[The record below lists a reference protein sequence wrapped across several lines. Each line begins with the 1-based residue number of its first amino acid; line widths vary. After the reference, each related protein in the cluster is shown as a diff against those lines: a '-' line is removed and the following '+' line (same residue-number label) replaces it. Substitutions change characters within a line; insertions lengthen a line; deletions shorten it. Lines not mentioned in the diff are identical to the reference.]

1 MAGPLPLLFGCFL
14 PGRAYSFVDI
24 LSSDLHRVWQDVYD
38 AVVRAGR
45 AVRYEATCGAGLPL
59 LGTLDRM
66 LGAGD
71 EISRISG
78 ALSGESTHAKIMLTA
93 RKYVLTER
101 HRDPI
106 EFSEGS
112 EPMRLLAL
120 KHAIQRGP
128 YLQSL
133 QLGHCRNC

>member
-1 MAGPLPLLFGCFL
+1 
-14 PGRAYSFVDI
+14 
-24 LSSDLHRVWQDVYD
+24 VYD

-78 ALSGESTHAKIMLTA
+78 ALSGESTHAKIMPTA
-93 RKYVLTER
+93 RKRVSTE
-101 HRDPI
+101 
-106 EFSEGS
+106 EQQ
-112 EPMRLLAL
+112 RLFRFF
-120 KHAIQRGP
+120 RGV
-128 YLQSL
+128 
-133 QLGHCRNC
+133 